1 MTDHVSQMMDHMD
14 GAIGLL
20 GRKRTPIME
29 IDTEF
34 CESPCVVKIYHAK
47 RGCTPPG
54 YNSTFNDP
62 RVDDPEVE
70 FELHDAD
77 GNRLDWLEAKVSDD
91 DIFELMDSERE
102 RDDD

>member
-1 MTDHVSQMMDHMD
+1 MTDHVSQMMSHMD

-34 CESPCVVKIYHAK
+34 CECPCVVKIYHAK
-47 RGCTPPG
+47 RGYTPPG

-70 FELHDAD
+70 FELHDTD

-91 DIFELMDSERE
+91 DIFDLMDRKGGV
-102 RDDD
+102 